1 MALVAVTGGTGLLG
15 SALVP
20 RLLARGHLVRLL
32 TRPRA
37 VGAAPRPSIEGVTW
51 HEGSLAD
58 GESLDRLMDGVDCV
72 VHAAYSEPGSTPM
85 PGCTAT
91 QAWFAE
97 NFTGTMR
104 LLERTVATGRKQ
116 LLYTSSLAV
125 FSRDPDLDQRGDRF
139 ERDED
144 APLLPLEFYGSL
156 RAACE
161 SLLRTAAHAYGLNT
175 SIWRLGLVLGLRD
188 PWTASPFTTTAREV
202 RQHGEARTPYGAY
215 TIAVED
221 AAEIL
226 ADAVCDDGV
235 RGRTYHVFDRWVT
248 HEDMVPRLGAA
259 FSKTARIASE
269 RAREPRLPIRGD
281 LSRERFTRWSTDERL
296 TTLAQQ
302 LAARL
307 G

>member
-15 SALVP
+15 ASLVP

-32 TRPRA
+32 TRPRIA
-37 VGAAPRPSIEGVTW
+37 GEAPRPSILGVTW

-58 GESLDRLMDGVDCV
+58 GASLDRLTDGVDCI
-72 VHAAYSEPGSTPM
+72 VHMAYSEPGSTPM

-97 NFTGTMR
+97 NFMGTMR
-104 LLERTVATGRKQ
+104 LLERTVGTRQKQ
-116 LLYTSSLAV
+116 LIYTSSLAV
-125 FSRDPDLDQRGDRF
+125 FSRDPDLDPRGDRF

-161 SLLRTAAHAYGLNT
+161 QLLRTAAHAYSLNT
-175 SIWRLGLVLGLRD
+175 SIFRLGLVLGLRT
-188 PWTASPFTTTAREV
+188 PWEASPFVQQAREAA
-202 RQHGEARTPYGAY
+202 QHGEVRTAYGAY
-215 TIAVED
+215 TVAAED

-226 ADAVCDDGV
+226 ADAVCDATT
-235 RGRTYHVFDRWVT
+235 RGKTFHVFDRWVT
-248 HEDMVPRLGAA
+248 HGDIAPRLGEALG
-259 FSKTARIASE
+259 KTVRVACE
-269 RAREPRLPIRGD
+269 RACEPRLPIRGD
-281 LSRERFTRWSTDERL
+281 RIRERFSRWSTDERL

-302 LAARL
+302 LASRL

>member
-15 SALVP
+15 ASLVP

-32 TRPRA
+32 TRPRIA
-37 VGAAPRPSIEGVTW
+37 GAAPRPSIQGVTW

-58 GESLDRLMDGVDCV
+58 GDSLDRLTDGVDCI

-97 NFTGTMR
+97 NFMGTMR
-104 LLERTVATGRKQ
+104 LLERTVATGKKQ
-116 LLYTSSLAV
+116 LIYTSSLAV
-125 FSRDPDLDQRGDRF
+125 FSRDPDLDPRGNRF

-161 SLLRTAAHAYGLNT
+161 SLLRTAAHAYSLNT

-202 RQHGEARTPYGAY
+202 QQHGEARTPYGAY

-226 ADAVCDDGV
+226 ADAVCDETV
-235 RGRTYHVFDRWVT
+235 RGRTFHTFDRWVT
-248 HEDMVPRLGAA
+248 HEDMAPRLGAA
-259 FSKTARIASE
+259 FGKAARVVCE
-269 RAREPRLPIRGD
+269 RACEPRLPIRGD
-281 LSRERFTRWSTDERL
+281 RIRERFSRWSTDQRL